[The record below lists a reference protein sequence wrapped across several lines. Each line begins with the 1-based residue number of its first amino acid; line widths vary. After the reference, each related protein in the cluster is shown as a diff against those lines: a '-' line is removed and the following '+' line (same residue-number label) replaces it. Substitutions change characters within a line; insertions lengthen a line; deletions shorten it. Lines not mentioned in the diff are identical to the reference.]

1 MEVDRCSAGGA
12 SRDINAM
19 PRAVKVHD
27 NVRSIIPAHKG
38 MELTYD
44 QRVLGSF
51 GIDIREKIGEGVY
64 AKVRLG
70 VDLFS
75 GKPEEQSKFA
85 IKIIDKEKVT
95 SRFIENFLDRELA
108 VWSKLSH
115 IGITQFYY
123 YTVTPRK
130 VYMVL
135 EYLTGGDLLTYVQNL
150 KTLPEKQEVTCWA
163 WQLISAI
170 EYIHSLGAAHRDIKL
185 ENILMEGGTNR
196 LKLTDFGFSTD
207 DASRLSTTF
216 CGSKA
221 YAAPELIRAV
231 PYSPQAVDI
240 WAMGCVFFVFVNG
253 IMAFDETV
261 EQSVLLYNQR
271 NRIYVW
277 RNPRN
282 HSPTAKR
289 VIENMLT
296 CDWKLRPTAAQL
308 LNDAWIR
315 NGAVHYRATIG
326 GTTSTVNRLT

>member
-1 MEVDRCSAGGA
+1 MRCNITKFHVVCSQQHINPNFTGDHHVNENLSRPSSTMQQKLPTSVYQPPHRKPSNSPMEVDRSSAT
-12 SRDINAM
+12 STVRDINSM

-51 GIDIREKIGEGVY
+51 GIDLREKIGEGVY

-115 IGITQFYY
+115 VGITQFYY

-130 VYMVL
+130 VFMVL
-135 EYLTGGDLLTYVQNL
+135 EYLSGGDLLTYVQGL

-163 WQLISAI
+163 WQLVSAI
-170 EYIHSLGAAHRDIKL
+170 E
-185 ENILMEGGTNR
+185 
-196 LKLTDFGFSTD
+196 
-207 DASRLSTTF
+207 
-216 CGSKA
+216 
-221 YAAPELIRAV
+221 
-231 PYSPQAVDI
+231 
-240 WAMGCVFFVFVNG
+240 
-253 IMAFDETV
+253 
-261 EQSVLLYNQR
+261 
-271 NRIYVW
+271 
-277 RNPRN
+277 
-282 HSPTAKR
+282 
-289 VIENMLT
+289 
-296 CDWKLRPTAAQL
+296 
-308 LNDAWIR
+308 
-315 NGAVHYRATIG
+315 
-326 GTTSTVNRLT
+326 